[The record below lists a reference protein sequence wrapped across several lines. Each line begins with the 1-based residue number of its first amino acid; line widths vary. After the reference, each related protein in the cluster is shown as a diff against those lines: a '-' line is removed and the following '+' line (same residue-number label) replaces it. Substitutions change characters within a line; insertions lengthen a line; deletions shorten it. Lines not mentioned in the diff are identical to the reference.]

1 MPHCI
6 IEYAKELKSQLSEK
20 ELINAV
26 LEGTVE
32 SHLFSK
38 NDIKIRLLPFKEH
51 VCGDHKIDFIHV
63 TLKILSGRTSEQKKA
78 LSKQVLSSLE
88 KLALTSISLTVEV
101 MEIERSTYSKI
112 IL

>member
-6 IEYAKELKSQLSEK
+6 IEVAQEIQNKINEN

-32 SHLFSK
+32 SVLFDK
-38 NDIKIRLLPFKEH
+38 EDIKIRLLPFNQH
-51 VCGDHKIDFIHV
+51 VCGDNKIDFIHV
-63 TLKILSGRTSEQKKA
+63 TVKILSGRTTEQKKA
-78 LSKQVLSSLE
+78 LSELVLS
-88 KLALTSISLTVEV
+88 ALTKLKITQVSLTVEV
-101 MEIERSTYSKI
+101 MEIERATYSKV